1 MGRGASVGG
10 YVFRFSAD
18 GDSPFVDEAKATYP
32 KGGTEASAPSCVPSL
47 WQADELSCEV
57 VVEKAPNPVNVVVG
71 TPQGGAQ
78 GPMPPKTRQNAE
90 ISVPHAL
97 RLTSPNGQSQYEGT
111 YFLVA
116 GSMPN
121 GLPLWRKRGEVPGQS
136 DKWLYSS
143 VHGTWNFG
151 GDKARNEHFN
161 CHSARI
167 FCLQRHGGVM
177 PHQVA
182 SWWRADAKD
191 FVEDARVSVTE
202 ELGAAKFTDD
212 SSTTDSSGLST
223 WRAQLLGPGCDSPSQ
238 SASSEVTPRR
248 DEFRKN
254 GWQQSSPS
262 ASPSRAIRTYQNE
275 TPVSSHPIRVQLKNR
290 KRQTSTLSAGK
301 ANDPRTDDRARGS

>member
-32 KGGTEASAPSCVPSL
+32 KGGTESSAPSCVPSL
-47 WQADELSCEV
+47 RSLWQPDELSCEV

-71 TPQGGAQ
+71 TPQGGAH
-78 GPMPPKTRQNAE
+78 GGNSMPPKTRQNAE

-121 GLPLWRKRGEVPGQS
+121 GLPLWRKRGEVSGQS
-136 DKWLYSS
+136 DRWLYSS

-182 SWWRADAKD
+182 SWWRADVRD
-191 FVEDARVSVTE
+191 FVEDASVSVTE
-202 ELGAAKFTDD
+202 EVGVAKFADD
-212 SSTTDSSGLST
+212 GSTTDSSGLS
-223 WRAQLLGPGCDSPSQ
+223 RPQLLGPNSDS
-238 SASSEVTPRR
+238 SSHSVSSDITPRL
-248 DEFRKN
+248 DEVRKT
-254 GWQQSSPS
+254 GWQQSTAS
-262 ASPSRAIRTYQNE
+262 ASPSRAIR
-275 TPVSSHPIRVQLKNR
+275 VQLKKNR

-301 ANDPRTDDRARGS
+301 ADPQTDDRARGS